1 MNVTILLADVTNIM
15 S

>member
-1 MNVTILLADVTNIM
+1 VTNIM